1 MQGAAVG
8 GISAVVYSYVP
19 LLFPQNSYVAVS
31 YLEMS
36 VGVGMSVGTLL
47 GTLLSEW
54 LSGPYMVF
62 ILMGLVYPV
71 VNYLLIYSLPE
82 T

>member
-1 MQGAAVG
+1 MG

-19 LLFPQNSYVAVS
+19 LLFPQNGYVAVS

-36 VGVGMSVGTLL
+36 IGVGMSVGTLL

-54 LSGPYMVF
+54 LSGPHLVF

-71 VNYLLIYSLPE
+71 VNYLLI
-82 T
+82 